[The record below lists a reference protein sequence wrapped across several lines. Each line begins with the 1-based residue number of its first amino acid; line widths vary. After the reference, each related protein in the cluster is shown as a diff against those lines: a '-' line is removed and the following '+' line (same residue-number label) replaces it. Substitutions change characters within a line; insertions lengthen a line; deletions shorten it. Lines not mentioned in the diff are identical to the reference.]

1 MTAFR
6 HHTKRE
12 SGYTIVE
19 VLVTVAVAT
28 LGFIAIVDLQSS
40 SLRGLAN
47 ARNTTVAVHQAEHF
61 IEMVRAETLQ
71 CTPSTS
77 SLDPECAYLPVEGGA
92 DGFRVFGTTADNAV
106 SPAGLS
112 PNDYDTGI
120 VNEFP
125 IDFQRQLCVQYR
137 STWIIPNRVM
147 RLDTRVLWPYEDT
160 NLSNYFTCTPSL
172 IPSSTSGQVPDL
184 GMITM
189 STTLTVEM
197 F

>member
-6 HHTKRE
+6 HHMKRA

-19 VLVTVAVAT
+19 VMVTVAVAT

-47 ARNTTVAVHQAEHF
+47 ARNTTIAVHQAEHF

-92 DGFRVFGTTADNAV
+92 DGFRVFGTTADNCWA
-106 SPAGLS
+106 L
-112 PNDYDTGI
+112 PN
-120 VNEFP
+120 NE
-125 IDFQRQLCVQYR
+125 L
-137 STWIIPNRVM
+137 
-147 RLDTRVLWPYEDT
+147 
-160 NLSNYFTCTPSL
+160 
-172 IPSSTSGQVPDL
+172 PSSNRYGALRYDYESGD
-184 GMITM
+184 
-189 STTLTVEM
+189 
-197 F
+197 